1 MNIEQSATKLSRNP
15 LGIIALFIL
24 LIYGLA
30 TALFG
35 YVGSSL
41 TENQKWWFVIFLVVF
56 PIIVLASFVYLVV
69 KHHPKLYAP
78 GDFRDENN
86 FFGYQSPKELAE
98 KYENETSCFFGYV
111 DPPNVA
117 EKSKCKKTEPVV
129 EERRKA
135 QSKQSAHEEAIVVCK
150 KAEELKPLERLSLEN
165 VEKLVIGHYERTRN
179 IEIEKHVYFMVNK
192 RKVCFDGFLET
203 KDGLNFYQVFHLPK
217 DIAFDDRALE
227 SVKNCIKGLASDVL
241 SVKEYMLNS
250 GKYPNYRYRLKI
262 LVALD
267 TESLSEKMR
276 IVNKIRNVVEIES
289 LPVIIKGFRI
299 PVLERAAKIRE
310 KPNNDVLE
318 E

>member
-1 MNIEQSATKLSRNP
+1 M
-15 LGIIALFIL
+15 
-24 LIYGLA
+24 
-30 TALFG
+30 LFG
-35 YVGSSL
+35 TV
-41 TENQKWWFVIFLVVF
+41 TELFSHKQKWCFVLFLVEF
-56 PIIVLASFVYLVV
+56 PNAVLILFVYLVT
-69 KHHPKLYAP
+69 KHHQKLYAP
-78 GDFRDENN
+78 SDFRDENN

-129 EERRKA
+129 EERRKT

-165 VEKLVIGHYERTRN
+165 VEKLVIDHYERTRN

-192 RKVCFDGFLET
+192 RKVCFDGFLEK
-203 KDGLNFYQVFHLPK
+203 KDSLNFYQVFHLPK
-217 DIAFDDRALE
+217 DIALEDRALE
-227 SVKNCIKGLASDVL
+227 SVKNCIKGLVSDVL

-267 TESLSEKMR
+267 TESLPEKMR
-276 IVNKIRNVVEIES
+276 IVNKIRNVVEVES
-289 LPVIIKGFRI
+289 LPVIINGFRI
-299 PVLERAAKIRE
+299 PVLERAAMNRE
-310 KPNNDVLE
+310 RPNNDVLE
-318 E
+318 G